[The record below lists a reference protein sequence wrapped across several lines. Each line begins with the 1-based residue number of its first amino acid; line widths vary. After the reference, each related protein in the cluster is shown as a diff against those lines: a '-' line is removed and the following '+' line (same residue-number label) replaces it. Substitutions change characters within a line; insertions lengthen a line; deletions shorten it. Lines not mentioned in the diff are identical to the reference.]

1 MTKKILSHRDLEKNP
16 ISLKEFKECASFIGA
31 YLPSTPELTWPLLS
45 ERFNCEIFTKHENH
59 LPTGSFKV
67 RGGVWTLGKLQ
78 EEGFNRN
85 IIAATRGNH
94 GQSIAYAARAFGVQA
109 IVVVPQ
115 GNNLDKNRSMRALG
129 AEVIEHGEDF
139 DEALACAKKMSEKK
153 NLEFLPSYH
162 PALVTGVGTYAL
174 EFLTAVSGLE
184 IVYVPIGLGS
194 GIAGFIAAKE
204 ALGHCVEV
212 VGVVS
217 EKADAYASS
226 WESRKMVSTLNANT
240 IADGLAVREPSVE
253 ALNYISSRVVRI
265 IRVSETDII
274 QATKVLLS
282 DTHNLVEPAGAAS
295 LAGLMKEQSEMIG
308 RRVGVV
314 LTGSNID
321 QITLTKIISY
331 GGS

>member
-1 MTKKILSHRDLEKNP
+1 MTMKILSHRDLEKNP
-16 ISLKEFKECASFIGA
+16 ISLKEFEECASFIGG
-31 YLPSTPELTWPLLS
+31 YLPSSPELTWPLLS
-45 ERFNCEIFTKHENH
+45 GRFNCEIFTKHENH

-78 EEGFNRN
+78 EEGFNGN

-94 GQSIAYAARAFGVQA
+94 GQSIAYAARAFGSKA
-109 IVVVPQ
+109 IVVVPH
-115 GNNLDKNRSMRALG
+115 GNNLDKNQSMRALG

-139 DEALACAKKMSEKK
+139 DAALAYARTMSEKK

-162 PALVTGVGTYAL
+162 PTLVTGVGTYAF
-174 EFLTAVSGLE
+174 EFLTAVSALE
-184 IVYVPIGLGS
+184 IAYVPIGLGS
-194 GIAGFIAAKE
+194 GIAGFLAAKE
-204 ALGHCVEV
+204 VLGHCVEV
-212 VGVVS
+212 IGVVS

-226 WESRKMVSTLNANT
+226 WEAGKRICTQDANT

-253 ALNYISSRVVRI
+253 ALSYISRRVSRI
-265 IRVSETDII
+265 IRVSEADIV

-308 RRVGVV
+308 RKVGVV

-321 QITLTKIISY
+321 QITLKKIISY
-331 GGS
+331 GRP

>member
-1 MTKKILSHRDLEKNP
+1 MTMKILSHRDLEKNP
-16 ISLKEFKECASFIGA
+16 ISLKEFEECASFIGG
-31 YLPSTPELTWPLLS
+31 YLPSSPELTWPLLS
-45 ERFNCEIFTKHENH
+45 DRFNCEIFTKHENH

-78 EEGFNRN
+78 EEGFNGN

-94 GQSIAYAARAFGVQA
+94 GQSIAYAARAFGSKA
-109 IVVVPQ
+109 IVVVPH
-115 GNNLDKNRSMRALG
+115 GNNLDKNQSMRALG

-139 DEALACAKKMSEKK
+139 DAALAYARTISEKK

-162 PALVTGVGTYAL
+162 PTLVTGVGTYAF
-174 EFLTAVSGLE
+174 EFLTAVSALE
-184 IVYVPIGLGS
+184 IAYVPIGLGS
-194 GIAGFIAAKE
+194 GIAGFLAAKE
-204 ALGHCVEV
+204 VLGHCVEV
-212 VGVVS
+212 IGVVS

-226 WESRKMVSTLNANT
+226 WEAGKRICTQDANT

-253 ALNYISSRVVRI
+253 ALSYISRRVSRI
-265 IRVSETDII
+265 IRVSEADIV

-308 RRVGVV
+308 RKVGVV

-321 QITLTKIISY
+321 QITLKKIISY
-331 GGS
+331 GRP

>member
-1 MTKKILSHRDLEKNP
+1 MTMKILSHRDLEKNP
-16 ISLKEFKECASFIGA
+16 ISLKEFEECASFIGG
-31 YLPSTPELTWPLLS
+31 YLPSSPELTWPLLS
-45 ERFNCEIFTKHENH
+45 DRFNCDIFTKHENH

-78 EEGFNRN
+78 EEGFNGN

-94 GQSIAYAARAFGVQA
+94 GQSIAYAARAFGSKA
-109 IVVVPQ
+109 IVVVPH
-115 GNNLDKNRSMRALG
+115 GNNLDKNQSMRALG

-139 DEALACAKKMSEKK
+139 DAALAYARTMSEKK

-162 PALVTGVGTYAL
+162 PTLVTGVGTYAF
-174 EFLTAVSGLE
+174 EFLTAVSALE
-184 IVYVPIGLGS
+184 IAYVPIGLGS
-194 GIAGFIAAKE
+194 GIAGFLAAKE
-204 ALGHCVEV
+204 VLGHCVEV
-212 VGVVS
+212 IGVVS

-226 WESRKMVSTLNANT
+226 WEAGRRICTQDANT

-253 ALNYISSRVVRI
+253 ALSYISRRVSRI
-265 IRVSETDII
+265 IRVSEADIV

-308 RRVGVV
+308 RKVGVV

-321 QITLTKIISY
+321 QITLKRIISY
-331 GGS
+331 GRT

>member
-1 MTKKILSHRDLEKNP
+1 MTMKILSHRDLEKNP
-16 ISLKEFKECASFIGA
+16 ISLKEFEECASFIGG
-31 YLPSTPELTWPLLS
+31 YLPSSPELTWPLLS
-45 ERFNCEIFTKHENH
+45 DRFNCEIFTKHENH

-78 EEGFNRN
+78 EEGFNGN

-94 GQSIAYAARAFGVQA
+94 GQSIAYAARAFGSKA
-109 IVVVPQ
+109 IVVVPH
-115 GNNLDKNRSMRALG
+115 GNNLDKNQSMRALG

-139 DEALACAKKMSEKK
+139 DAALAYARTMSEEK

-162 PALVTGVGTYAL
+162 PTLVTGVGTYAF
-174 EFLTAVSGLE
+174 EFLTAVSALE
-184 IVYVPIGLGS
+184 IAYVPIGLGS
-194 GIAGFIAAKE
+194 GIAGFLAAKE
-204 ALGHCVEV
+204 VLGHCVEV
-212 VGVVS
+212 IGVVS

-226 WESRKMVSTLNANT
+226 WEAGRRICTQDANT

-253 ALNYISSRVVRI
+253 ALSYISRRVSRI
-265 IRVSETDII
+265 IRVSEADIV

-308 RRVGVV
+308 RKVGVV

-321 QITLTKIISY
+321 QITLKRIISY
-331 GGS
+331 GRT

>member
-1 MTKKILSHRDLEKNP
+1 MRKKD
-16 ISLKEFKECASFIGA
+16 
-31 YLPSTPELTWPLLS
+31 
-45 ERFNCEIFTKHENH
+45 ERE
-59 LPTGSFKV
+59 
-67 RGGVWTLGKLQ
+67 
-78 EEGFNRN
+78 
-85 IIAATRGNH
+85 
-94 GQSIAYAARAFGVQA
+94 
-109 IVVVPQ
+109 
-115 GNNLDKNRSMRALG
+115 
-129 AEVIEHGEDF
+129 
-139 DEALACAKKMSEKK
+139 K

-253 ALNYISSRVVRI
+253 ALNSYLVECSVLLGCLD
-265 IRVSETDII
+265 DII
-274 QATKVLLS
+274 KRLRCCYQIPITWSNPPVLLLS
-282 DTHNLVEPAGAAS
+282 RG
-295 LAGLMKEQSEMIG
+295 
-308 RRVGVV
+308 
-314 LTGSNID
+314 
-321 QITLTKIISY
+321 
-331 GGS
+331 

>member
-1 MTKKILSHRDLEKNP
+1 MTMKILSHRDLEKNP
-16 ISLKEFKECASFIGA
+16 ISLKEFEECASFIGG
-31 YLPSTPELTWPLLS
+31 YLPSSPELTWPLLS
-45 ERFNCEIFTKHENH
+45 DRFNCEIFTKHENH

-78 EEGFNRN
+78 EEGFNGN

-94 GQSIAYAARAFGVQA
+94 GQSIAYAARAFGSKA
-109 IVVVPQ
+109 IVVVPH
-115 GNNLDKNRSMRALG
+115 GNNLDKNQSMRALG

-139 DEALACAKKMSEKK
+139 DAALAYARTMSEEK

-162 PALVTGVGTYAL
+162 PSLVTGVGTYAF
-174 EFLTAVSGLE
+174 EFLTAVSALE
-184 IVYVPIGLGS
+184 IAYVPIGLGS
-194 GIAGFIAAKE
+194 GIAGFLAAKE

-212 VGVVS
+212 IGVVS

-226 WESRKMVSTLNANT
+226 WEAGRRICTQDANT

-253 ALNYISSRVVRI
+253 ALSYISRRVSRI
-265 IRVSETDII
+265 IRVSEADIV

-308 RRVGVV
+308 RKVGVV

-321 QITLTKIISY
+321 QITLKKIIS
-331 GGS
+331 

>member
-1 MTKKILSHRDLEKNP
+1 MKILSHRDLEKNP
-16 ISLKEFKECASFIGA
+16 ISLKEFEECASFIGG
-31 YLPSTPELTWPLLS
+31 YLPSSPELTWPLLS
-45 ERFNCEIFTKHENH
+45 DRFNCEIFTKHENH

-78 EEGFNRN
+78 EEGFNGN

-94 GQSIAYAARAFGVQA
+94 GQSIAYAARAFGSKA
-109 IVVVPQ
+109 IVVVPH
-115 GNNLDKNRSMRALG
+115 GNNLDKNQSMRALG

-139 DEALACAKKMSEKK
+139 DAALAYARTMSEEK

-162 PALVTGVGTYAL
+162 PTLVTGVGTYAF
-174 EFLTAVSGLE
+174 EFLTAVSALE
-184 IVYVPIGLGS
+184 IAYVPIGLGS
-194 GIAGFIAAKE
+194 GIAGFLAAKE
-204 ALGHCVEV
+204 VLGHCVEV
-212 VGVVS
+212 IGVVS

-226 WESRKMVSTLNANT
+226 WEAGRRICTQDANT

-253 ALNYISSRVVRI
+253 ALSYISRRVSRI
-265 IRVSETDII
+265 IRVSEADIV

-321 QITLTKIISY
+321 QITLKRIISY
-331 GGS
+331 EGT

>member
-1 MTKKILSHRDLEKNP
+1 MKILSHRDLEKNP
-16 ISLKEFKECASFIGA
+16 ISLKEFEECASFIGG
-31 YLPSTPELTWPLLS
+31 YLPSSPELTWPLLS
-45 ERFNCEIFTKHENH
+45 DRFNCEIFTKHENH

-78 EEGFNRN
+78 EEGFNGN

-94 GQSIAYAARAFGVQA
+94 GQSIAYAARAFGSKA
-109 IVVVPQ
+109 IVVVPH
-115 GNNLDKNRSMRALG
+115 GNNLDKNQSMRALG

-139 DEALACAKKMSEKK
+139 DAALAYARTMSEKK

-162 PALVTGVGTYAL
+162 PTLVTGVGTYAF
-174 EFLTAVSGLE
+174 EFLTAVSALE
-184 IVYVPIGLGS
+184 IAYVPIGLGS
-194 GIAGFIAAKE
+194 GIAGFLAAKE
-204 ALGHCVEV
+204 VLGHCVEV
-212 VGVVS
+212 IGVVS

-226 WESRKMVSTLNANT
+226 WEAGKRICTQDANT

-253 ALNYISSRVVRI
+253 ALSYISRRVSRI
-265 IRVSETDII
+265 IRVSEADIV

-308 RRVGVV
+308 RKVGVV

-321 QITLTKIISY
+321 QITLKKIISY
-331 GGS
+331 GRP

>member
-1 MTKKILSHRDLEKNP
+1 MTMKILSHRDLEKNP
-16 ISLKEFKECASFIGA
+16 ISLKEFEECASFIGG
-31 YLPSTPELTWPLLS
+31 YLPSSPELTWPLLS
-45 ERFNCEIFTKHENH
+45 DRFNCEIFTKHENH

-78 EEGFNRN
+78 EEGFNGN

-94 GQSIAYAARAFGVQA
+94 GQSIAYAARAFGSKA
-109 IVVVPQ
+109 IVVVPH
-115 GNNLDKNRSMRALG
+115 GNNLDKNQSMRALG

-139 DEALACAKKMSEKK
+139 DAALAYARTMSEKK

-162 PALVTGVGTYAL
+162 PTLVTGVGTYAF
-174 EFLTAVSGLE
+174 EFLTAVSALE
-184 IVYVPIGLGS
+184 IAYVPIGLGS
-194 GIAGFIAAKE
+194 GIAGFLAAKE
-204 ALGHCVEV
+204 VLGHCVEV
-212 VGVVS
+212 IGVVS

-226 WESRKMVSTLNANT
+226 WEAGKRICTQDANT

-253 ALNYISSRVVRI
+253 ALSYISRRVSRI
-265 IRVSETDII
+265 IRVSEADIV

-308 RRVGVV
+308 RKVGVV

-321 QITLTKIISY
+321 QITLKKIISY
-331 GGS
+331 GRP

>member
-1 MTKKILSHRDLEKNP
+1 M
-16 ISLKEFKECASFIGA
+16 
-31 YLPSTPELTWPLLS
+31 
-45 ERFNCEIFTKHENH
+45 EI
-59 LPTGSFKV
+59 
-67 RGGVWTLGKLQ
+67 
-78 EEGFNRN
+78 
-85 IIAATRGNH
+85 A
-94 GQSIAYAARAFGVQA
+94 
-109 IVVVPQ
+109 
-115 GNNLDKNRSMRALG
+115 
-129 AEVIEHGEDF
+129 
-139 DEALACAKKMSEKK
+139 
-153 NLEFLPSYH
+153 
-162 PALVTGVGTYAL
+162 
-174 EFLTAVSGLE
+174 
-184 IVYVPIGLGS
+184 YVPIGLGS

-212 VGVVS
+212 IGVVS

-226 WESRKMVSTLNANT
+226 WEAGKRICTQDANT

-253 ALNYISSRVVRI
+253 ALSYISRRVSRI
-265 IRVSETDII
+265 IRVSEADIV